1 VFIFNPTVEGCGVN
15 KAFHLN
21 LRVKIMF
28 ILGCY
33 ILGIMSMDFVSYDH
47 LHTTEEKIE
56 ILELAYSL
64 NNIILEARR
73 YEKNFLLYNEE
84 EAFQENKRY
93 LAQAHITLE
102 EILAKGEK
110 LKVIPI
116 LKELDEH
123 IATYGEKMEQLF
135 QQKAIHTAQYTEIL
149 DRLRDQGKQ
158 MTELTEK
165 LVDFERDQ
173 IQAILLLLKKQMVA
187 WSAFAVMLGILL
199 PFLMIFKIFEPLSI
213 IKKATADIALGRFNR
228 IQVINTKDEMQQVM
242 EAFNTM
248 VRELERRQDQ
258 LVQSKKLSSIG
269 TLTAGVAHQL
279 NNPLNNISTSC
290 QIAIDELASG
300 EIELLNRML
309 KNIDQETMRARDV
322 VKGLL
327 EFSRVQEFSL
337 RPSQLS
343 FVVKR
348 AVQLVQSQVPTDVEM
363 IMDIPEHI
371 VLPMDTQR
379 MQEVFL
385 NLIINAAQSIQGK
398 GRITLTATKDEN
410 TGEVVIEVRDTG
422 QGIPEEI
429 QGQLFDPFYTTKE
442 EGQGTGLGLSVVYG
456 IIQKHQGSIT
466 VQSEPGQGASFF
478 IRLPLTS

>member
-1 VFIFNPTVEGCGVN
+1 M

-21 LRVKIMF
+21 LRIKIMF

-33 ILGIMSMDFVSYDH
+33 ILGIMSMDFVSYDD

-56 ILELAYSL
+56 ILEFAYNL

-84 EAFQENKRY
+84 EAFHENQRY
-93 LAQAHITLE
+93 LSLALNTEQL
-102 EILAKGEK
+102 ILAKGEK
-110 LKVIPI
+110 LKVSPI
-116 LKELDEH
+116 LKVLHEQ
-123 IATYGEKMEQLF
+123 ISTYGTSMEQLF
-135 QQKAIHTAQYTEIL
+135 QQKAHNTVEYNQVV
-149 DRLRDQGKQ
+149 DKLRDQGKQ
-158 MTELTEK
+158 MADLTEK
-165 LVDFERDQ
+165 LVEVERDQ
-173 IQAILLLLKKQMVA
+173 IQGILLLLKKQLVA
-187 WSAFAVMLGILL
+187 WSAFAVMLGILM

-213 IKKATADIALGRFNR
+213 IKKATEDIALGRFNS
-228 IQVINTKDEMQQVM
+228 IKVINTKDEMQQVM

-300 EIELLNRML
+300 DTEFLTRML

-327 EFSRVQEFSL
+327 EFSRVQEFTL
-337 RPSQLS
+337 RPLQLSDIVRRSMRLVESQLP
-343 FVVKR
+343 
-348 AVQLVQSQVPTDVEM
+348 ADIEM
-363 IMDIPEHI
+363 VMEIPESLI
-371 VLPMDTQR
+371 LPLDSQR
-379 MQEVFL
+379 MQEVFI
-385 NLIINAAQSIQGK
+385 NLIINAGQSIQDK
-398 GRITLTATKDEN
+398 GRITLTASKVEN
-410 TGEVVIEVRDTG
+410 ADEVVIEVRDTG
-422 QGIPEEI
+422 PGIPEEI

-456 IIQKHQGSIT
+456 IIQKHQGTIT
-466 VQSEPGQGASFF
+466 VQSKPGQGASFF
-478 IRLPLTS
+478 IRLPLKS

>member
-1 VFIFNPTVEGCGVN
+1 MLHPS
-15 KAFHLN
+15 
-21 LRVKIMF
+21 LRIKIMF

-33 ILGIMSMDFVSYDH
+33 ILGIMSMDFVSYNH

-56 ILELAYSL
+56 ILELAYNL

-93 LAQAHITLE
+93 LAQAHATLDE
-102 EILAKGEK
+102 TLSKGEK
-110 LKVIPI
+110 MKVFPI
-116 LKELDEH
+116 LKELDLH
-123 IATYGEKMEQLF
+123 IAAYGEKMEQLF
-135 QQKAIHTAQYTEIL
+135 QQKTVHTVHYADIV
-149 DRLRDQGKQ
+149 DKLRDQGKQ
-158 MTELTEK
+158 MTEQTER

-173 IQAILLLLKKQMVA
+173 IQAIVLLLKKQLVA

-213 IKKATADIALGRFNR
+213 IKKATEDIALGRFNS
-228 IQVINTKDEMQQVM
+228 IKVIDTKDEMQQVM

-300 EIELLNRML
+300 DAEFLGRML

-343 FVVKR
+343 DVVR
-348 AVQLVQSQVPTDVEM
+348 RSMRLVESQIPADIEM
-363 IMDIPEHI
+363 VMEIPEHL
-371 VLPMDTQR
+371 VLPMDSQR
-379 MQEVFL
+379 MQEVFI
-385 NLIINAAQSIQGK
+385 NLIINAAQSIQDK
-398 GRITLTATKDEN
+398 GRITLTASKDDN
-410 TGEVVIEVRDTG
+410 ANEVVIEVRDTG
-422 QGIPEEI
+422 QGIPAEI

-442 EGQGTGLGLSVVYG
+442 EGHGTGLGLSVVYG
-456 IIQKHQGSIT
+456 IIQKHQGNIT
-466 VQSEPGQGASFF
+466 VQSQPGKGASFY
-478 IRLPLTS
+478 IRLPLKTNREFHPMST

>member
-1 VFIFNPTVEGCGVN
+1 MI
-15 KAFHLN
+15 KAFQLN

-33 ILGIMSMDFVSYDH
+33 ILGIMSMDFVSYDDFN
-47 LHTTEEKIE
+47 TTEEKIE

-73 YEKNFLLYNEE
+73 YEKNFLLYDEK
-84 EAFQENKRY
+84 EAFQENQRY
-93 LAQAHITLE
+93 LALAINTE
-102 EILAKGEK
+102 KEIFSKGEK
-110 LKVIPI
+110 LKVTPL
-116 LKELDEH
+116 LKELDDQ
-123 IATYGEKMEQLF
+123 ILAYGTNMEQLSR
-135 QQKAIHTAQYTEIL
+135 QGPHDNGEHSPIV
-149 DRLRDQGKQ
+149 DRLRDKGKQ

-165 LVDFERDQ
+165 IVDFERNQ
-173 IQAILLLLKKQMVA
+173 IHVSLLVLKKQLVA

-199 PFLMIFKIFEPLSI
+199 PFLMFLKIFEPLSI
-213 IKKATADIALGRFNR
+213 IKRATEDIALGRFNK
-228 IQVINTKDEMQQVM
+228 IEVIDTKDEMQQVM

-300 EIELLNRML
+300 ETEMLSRML
-309 KNIDQETMRARDV
+309 KNIDQETLRARDV

-343 FVVKR
+343 DVVR
-348 AVQLVQSQVPTDVEM
+348 RSMRLVESQIPADIEM
-363 IMDIPEHI
+363 VMEIPEDL
-371 VLPMDTQR
+371 VLPMDSQR
-379 MQEVFL
+379 MQEGFI
-385 NLIINAAQSIQGK
+385 NQIINAAQSIQDK
-398 GRITLTATKDEN
+398 GRITLTASKDEN
-410 TGEVVIEVRDTG
+410 TDEIVIEVRDTG

-442 EGQGTGLGLSVVYG
+442 EGHGTGLGLSVVYG
-456 IIQKHQGSIT
+456 IIQRHQGVIT
-466 VQSEPGQGASFF
+466 VNSEPGKGASFF
-478 IRLPLTS
+478 IRLPLKLTANFAQ

>member
-1 VFIFNPTVEGCGVN
+1 VN
-15 KAFHLN
+15 KAFQLN

-33 ILGIMSMDFVSYDH
+33 ILGIMSMDFVSNDH

-73 YEKNFLLYNEE
+73 YEKNVLLYNEE

-93 LAQAHITLE
+93 LAQAHVTLE
-102 EILAKGEK
+102 ETLSKGEK
-110 LKVIPI
+110 LKVVPI
-116 LKELDEH
+116 LKELDGL
-123 IATYGEKMEQLF
+123 IAAYGAKMEQLF
-135 QQKAIHTAQYTEIL
+135 QQKTNKTAQYPEIV

-187 WSAFAVMLGILL
+187 WSAFAIMLGILL

-213 IKKATADIALGRFNR
+213 IKKATEDISLGRFNS
-228 IQVINTKDEMQQVM
+228 IKVINTKDEMEQVM
-242 EAFNTM
+242 EAFNIM

-290 QIAIDELASG
+290 QIAIDELTSG
-300 EIELLNRML
+300 DTEFLGRML
-309 KNIDQETMRARDV
+309 KNIDQETLRARDV

-343 FVVKR
+343 EVVR
-348 AVQLVQSQVPTDVEM
+348 RSMRLVESQIPADIEM
-363 IMDIPEHI
+363 VMEIPEDL

-379 MQEVFL
+379 MQEVFI
-385 NLIINAAQSIQGK
+385 NLIINAAQSIQDK
-398 GRITLTATKDEN
+398 GRIILTASKDEN
-410 TGEVVIEVRDTG
+410 TDEIVIEVRDTG
-422 QGIPEEI
+422 AGIPEEI

-442 EGQGTGLGLSVVYG
+442 EGHGTGLGLSVVYG
-456 IIQKHQGSIT
+456 IIQKHQGVIT
-466 VQSEPGQGASFF
+466 VHSELGKGASFS
-478 IRLPLTS
+478 IRLPLTN

>member
-1 VFIFNPTVEGCGVN
+1 MI
-15 KAFHLN
+15 KAFQLN

-33 ILGIMSMDFVSYDH
+33 ILGIMSMDFVSYDDFN
-47 LHTTEEKIE
+47 TTEEKIE

-73 YEKNFLLYNEE
+73 YEKNFLLYDEK
-84 EAFQENKRY
+84 EAFQENQRY
-93 LAQAHITLE
+93 LALAINTE
-102 EILAKGEK
+102 KEIFSKGEK
-110 LKVIPI
+110 LKVTPL
-116 LKELDEH
+116 LKELDDQ
-123 IATYGEKMEQLF
+123 ILAYGTNMEQLSR
-135 QQKAIHTAQYTEIL
+135 QGPHDNGEHSPIV
-149 DRLRDQGKQ
+149 DRLRDKGKQ

-165 LVDFERDQ
+165 IVDFERNQ
-173 IQAILLLLKKQMVA
+173 IHVSLLVLKKQLVA

-199 PFLMIFKIFEPLSI
+199 PFLMFLKIFEPLSI
-213 IKKATADIALGRFNR
+213 IKRATEDIALGRFNK
-228 IQVINTKDEMQQVM
+228 IEVIDTKDEMQQVM

-300 EIELLNRML
+300 ETEMLSRML
-309 KNIDQETMRARDV
+309 KNIDQETLRARDV

-343 FVVKR
+343 DVVR
-348 AVQLVQSQVPTDVEM
+348 RSMRLVESQVPADIEM
-363 IMDIPEHI
+363 VMEIPEDL
-371 VLPMDTQR
+371 VLPMDSQR
-379 MQEVFL
+379 MQEVFI
-385 NLIINAAQSIQGK
+385 NLIINAAQSIQDK
-398 GRITLTATKDEN
+398 GRITLTASKDEN
-410 TGEVVIEVRDTG
+410 TDEIVIEVRDTG

-442 EGQGTGLGLSVVYG
+442 EGHGTGLGLSVVYG
-456 IIQKHQGSIT
+456 IIQRHQGVIT
-466 VQSEPGQGASFF
+466 VNSEPGKGASFF
-478 IRLPLTS
+478 IRLPLKLTANFAQ